1 MNLMTMITGVVLAG
15 GKARRMGGVDKGL
28 LELNGKPLWQYVADA
43 LMTQLSHVVINANR
57 HQEIYQVS
65 GLKVIEDS
73 LADYPGPLAGML
85 SVMQQE
91 AGEWFLFCPCDT
103 PYIPH
108 DLAARLTHQRK
119 DAPVVWV
126 HDGER
131 DHPTIALVNRAIEPL
146 LLEYLQAGER
156 RVMAFMRLAG
166 GHAVDF
172 SDRKEAFI
180 NVNTPEELARWQ
192 ENDDTVTRL
201 CCMEWHRKNNAA
213 EKLIPALCARGI
225 RPGLIKHTHHDMD
238 VDKPGKD
245 SYELRKAGAAQTI
258 VASQQRWALMTETPD
273 EEELDL
279 HFLASRM
286 DTSKL
291 DLILVEGFKHEE
303 IAKIVLFRDG
313 AGHRPE
319 ELVID
324 RHVIAV
330 ASDVPLNLDVA
341 LLDINDVEGLADFV
355 VEWMQKQD
363 G

>member
-1 MNLMTMITGVVLAG
+1 MAGKTMI
-15 GKARRMGGVDKGL
+15 
-28 LELNGKPLWQYVADA
+28 
-43 LMTQLSHVVINANR
+43 
-57 HQEIYQVS
+57 
-65 GLKVIEDS
+65 
-73 LADYPGPLAGML
+73 
-85 SVMQQE
+85 
-91 AGEWFLFCPCDT
+91 
-103 PYIPH
+103 
-108 DLAARLTHQRK
+108 
-119 DAPVVWV
+119 
-126 HDGER
+126 
-131 DHPTIALVNRAIEPL
+131 PL
-146 LLEYLQAGER
+146 L
-156 RVMAFMRLAG
+156 AF
-166 GHAVDF
+166 
-172 SDRKEAFI
+172 
-180 NVNTPEELARWQ
+180 
-192 ENDDTVTRL
+192 
-201 CCMEWHRKNNAA
+201 AA
-213 EKLIPALCARGI
+213 WSGTGKTTLLKQLIPALCARGI

-273 EEELDL
+273 EEE
-279 HFLASRM
+279 
-286 DTSKL
+286 L

-355 VEWMQKQD
+355 VEWMQKQN